1 MTKVPASLL
10 RTLERLA
17 LSRKRGGKRRG
28 GRARRR
34 TTTRKPKMAVLSD
47 TQAQHAQLMQRPFVC
62 NLPSSPCI
70 YEGEQGTINRFT
82 VDGSITL
89 GATNTAAI
97 YIFHPNT
104 GGVYSLAVNAPSDA
118 LGAIGL
124 QTNVTFTP
132 GFNTLNSVANKLRSV
147 AAATRMTIPSLSLTT
162 IVGEFAFGIASLDT
176 VLNFTNVNSAFQ
188 YSQARHNV
196 TRDLHELRWY
206 PGSFDSKYATMIAGA
221 AVVAASG
228 TDVNDTNALFFA
240 VRGLPAATTI
250 GVTTTNIVE
259 WTPRPQSGLSVSGAS
274 SAGSN
279 HQHTVDVLHKHSPG
293 WHHTAKQT
301 AERLLEDT
309 VRDIGERA
317 GPKLRL
323 AAGKIFEGGLAA
335 FGL

>member
-1 MTKVPASLL
+1 MVRVQKSLL

-17 LSRKRGGKRRG
+17 LNKRGGG
-28 GRARRR
+28 VRRR
-34 TTTRKPKMAVLSD
+34 RRQGRRRMARPNMPGLLSS
-47 TQAQHAQLMQRPFVC
+47 AQLNHATLLQRPFVA
-62 NLPSSPCI
+62 NLPSTPCI
-70 YEGEQGTINRFT
+70 YEGEQGTINRFV
-82 VDGSITL
+82 VDGTVNL
-89 GATNTAAI
+89 GATNTAAL

-104 GGVYSLAVNAPSDA
+104 GGVFSIAVNAPSDN

-124 QTNVTFTP
+124 QTTLALTP
-132 GFNTLNSVANKLRSV
+132 GFNTLTSVAQKQRTV
-147 AAATRMTIPSLSLTT
+147 ASALRMTIPGLSLTT
-162 IVGEFAFGIASLDT
+162 IVGEFAFGVASLDT
-176 VLNFTNVNSAFQ
+176 VLNFTTVNSAFQ

-206 PGSFDSKYATMIAGA
+206 PGAFDSRYATVIAGA
-221 AVVAASG
+221 NVVALSG
-228 TDVNDTNALFFA
+228 TDANDTNAMFFA
-240 VRGLPAATTI
+240 VRGLPVSTI
-250 GVTTTNIVE
+250 VGVTTTNVVE

-274 SAGSN
+274 SAGTN
-279 HQHTVDVLHKHSPG
+279 HQHTVDTLHKHSPG

-309 VRDIGERA
+309 VRDIGEKA